1 MQRHWVAEAASYS
14 PSEEEEEEEDLFA
27 VACEHLWHYQ
37 NFHGLDRAY
46 PRGKDRLPED
56 GE

>member
-1 MQRHWVAEAASYS
+1 MQQHWVAEADSYS
-14 PSEEEEEEEDLFA
+14 PSEEEEEEDLFV
-27 VACEHLWHYQ
+27 VACEHLWE

-46 PRGKDRLPED
+46 PRGKDHLPED

>member
-1 MQRHWVAEAASYS
+1 MQQHWVAEAASYS

-46 PRGKDRLPED
+46 PRGKDHLPED